1 MCKREQ
7 LSKMKK
13 GKRASQRHWTLSN
26 KIVFKN
32 DFPKTHIELVDEK
45 FTLQNIVTVF
55 DIAGAFETSLLNP
68 N

>member
-1 MCKREQ
+1 M
-7 LSKMKK
+7 
-13 GKRASQRHWTLSN
+13 
-26 KIVFKN
+26 N
-32 DFPKTHIELVDEK
+32 DFANTHFELLDEK